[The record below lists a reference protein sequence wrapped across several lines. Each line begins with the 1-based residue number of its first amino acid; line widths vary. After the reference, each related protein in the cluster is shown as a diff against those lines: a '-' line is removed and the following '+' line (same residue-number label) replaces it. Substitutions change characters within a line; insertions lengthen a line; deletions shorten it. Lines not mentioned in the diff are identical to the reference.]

1 MLGFAIILLCN
12 LLGLL
17 VQKFLGVP
25 LPANVLGMIFLT
37 LALFSGLV
45 KLAWVE
51 PAANFLL
58 RHMLL
63 FFVPLLVGA
72 VLLWPLLR
80 ASWLPLVGG
89 MVLSTLL
96 TLAATGA
103 VATALTKAPPPAPE
117 DDRA

>member
-1 MLGFAIILLCN
+1 MLGIAIILLFN

-17 VQKFLGVP
+17 AQKCLGLP
-25 LPANVLGMIFLT
+25 LPANVLGMIFLA

-63 FFVPLLVGA
+63 FFVPLIVSA

-80 ASWLPLVGG
+80 ENWLPLVGG
-89 MVLSTLL
+89 MVFSTLI
-96 TLAATGA
+96 TLAVTGA
-103 VATALTKAPPPAPE
+103 VATALTKPDPKALEEERP
-117 DDRA
+117 